1 MKTLAQGKGEKMSQW
16 REAKKTVIEAARNML
31 EKGLVVGTAGNI
43 SLRLPPEGERQ
54 LLAITPS
61 SRHYDLLDVDD
72 IQILDFNAQR
82 VEGNLRPSMETP
94 LHIGI
99 YRARKNVNAVIHTHS
114 VFASA
119 VSVAGLDIPPILDD
133 QIAFL
138 GGEIKLARH
147 ALSGSREQVA
157 KVLAALKDRSA
168 VLLPNHGAVGT
179 GLTMRDAF
187 TACELIEK
195 TAKIYLIAMSTGK
208 VNQLPVK
215 LIEAEKILYDML
227 QSEGE

>member
-1 MKTLAQGKGEKMSQW
+1 MGQW
-16 REAKKTVIEAARNML
+16 HEARKIVLEAARKMAA
-31 EKGLVVGTAGNI
+31 KGLVVGTAGNI

-61 SRHYDLLDVDD
+61 SRHYDLLCIDD
-72 IQILDFNAQR
+72 IQIIDFDAQK

-119 VSVAGLDIPPILDD
+119 VSVSGLDIPPILDD
-133 QIAFL
+133 QVAFL

-157 KVLAALKDRSA
+157 NVLAALGDRSA

-179 GLTMRDAF
+179 GRTMRDAF

-195 TAKIYLIAMSTGK
+195 TARTYLLALSTGK
-208 VNQLPVK
+208 VNQLPSKARQV
-215 LIEAEKILYDML
+215 EKALYDTL
-227 QSEGE
+227 QNGGE

>member
-1 MKTLAQGKGEKMSQW
+1 MSQW
-16 REAKKTVIEAARNML
+16 REARKTVLEAARKISK
-31 EKGLVVGTAGNI
+31 KGLVVGTSGNI

-61 SRHYDLLDVDD
+61 SRRYDSLKVDD
-72 IQILDFNAQR
+72 IQIVDFDGQKVAS
-82 VEGNLRPSMETP
+82 NLQPSIETP

-119 VSVAGLDIPPILDD
+119 AAVAGLDIPPILDD
-133 QIAFL
+133 QMAFL
-138 GGEIKLARH
+138 GGEIKLAGH
-147 ALSGSREQVA
+147 ALSGTPEQVA
-157 KVLAALKDRSA
+157 NVIDALGDRSA

-179 GLTMRDAF
+179 GRTIHDAF

-195 TAKIYLIAMSTGK
+195 TARIYLLALAAGK

-215 LIEAEKILYDML
+215 AQEIEKALYDKNQN
-227 QSEGE
+227 QSE